1 MIAGEN
7 RSPANPEGGAGRIR
21 SWGNDVCPFS
31 AFSVTT
37 PNVRGRIGTEI
48 ERDDSPN
55 LASRGREIHRRGD
68 SEGGGREVEERSIRR
83 RRQWR
88 RLRPIRTFFLGEL
101 LRIGSVAA
109 EAAAEYQNQERQAH
123 HTHLLHSL
131 SLPATRRTG
140 TEKLRGN
147 SLTRKRRK
155 GRGRR
160 PILPPA
166 TQPSLRVIFSRLK
179 NHPSGKT

>member
-1 MIAGEN
+1 MIPDKQGKKYLESLVLVRPEEEEEMIAGEN

-83 RRQWR
+83 RRQ
-88 RLRPIRTFFLGEL
+88 
-101 LRIGSVAA
+101 
-109 EAAAEYQNQERQAH
+109 
-123 HTHLLHSL
+123 
-131 SLPATRRTG
+131 
-140 TEKLRGN
+140 
-147 SLTRKRRK
+147 
-155 GRGRR
+155 
-160 PILPPA
+160 
-166 TQPSLRVIFSRLK
+166 
-179 NHPSGKT
+179 